1 MKPHYLNLKSGLKLI
16 IGIILLIVITDSSAL
31 ADNQIG
37 ARTIESHKEC
47 PLCGMYPAR
56 YPEFQCQIIF
66 KDLSYE
72 AFDSPLGLL
81 IYYLFQKEY
90 DPKNRKIENIF
101 FKDYIKN
108 EWISANDT
116 LFVVG
121 TEIMGPMGIDFLPV
135 SNKNDA
141 KQLNDREKGSVI
153 VSFADINQAFLLKAY
168 QKDWVHHL
176 GGLILSEK

>member
-1 MKPHYLNLKSGLKLI
+1 MKPHYLNLKSALKLI
-16 IGIILLIVITDSSAL
+16 IGILLLVLTDSSTMAENHIQ
-31 ADNQIG
+31 AK
-37 ARTIESHKEC
+37 TIEPHKEC

-90 DPKNRKIENIF
+90 DPKNREIENVF

-108 EWISANDT
+108 EWISADDT

-135 SNKNDA
+135 GNKNDA
-141 KQLNDREKGSVI
+141 KQLNTLEKGSVI

-168 QKDWVHHL
+168 QKGWVHHL
-176 GGLILSEK
+176 GGMILSEK